1 MYYDM
6 NYQYGYI
13 HCKPNRNSSQKH
25 SLEIYCGMSAV
36 QQQTN
41 NFQCVYCHCTTAT
54 KLMLV
59 LPMEEIIW
67 SAIGFEQKW
76 QSQSRL
82 DVMCII

>member
-1 MYYDM
+1 MSSG
-6 NYQYGYI
+6 NI
-13 HCKPNRNSSQKH
+13 ESVLRHELPVWLHCKPNRDLSKKH

-59 LPMEEIIW
+59 LPMEELIW
-67 SAIGFEQKW
+67 SAIGF
-76 QSQSRL
+76 
-82 DVMCII
+82 